1 MYRTGEQAETTLNDS
16 FPFFSPSYLHFPSVK
31 ESRVYLKSQ
40 PRQDLF
46 VAVTAADRE
55 SAHGRRQRS
64 EPPLCRRCCGSLP
77 VSPPLRTHTR
87 RCRGAVGGGG
97 GGGWAT
103 YSYLHHLGWKAL
115 LKSVKLHKIQLL
127 GGWHVCTHT
136 ASMVQMVSTYSIL
149 WHVSEPVKTC

>member
-1 MYRTGEQAETTLNDS
+1 MYRTGERAKTTLNDS

-31 ESRVYLKSQ
+31 QSRVYLKSQ
-40 PRQDLF
+40 PRQDLL

-87 RCRGAVGGGG
+87 RCRGAVGGVRHLQLFTSPGMKSSAEISETAQNTAA
-97 GGGWAT
+97 GWVT
-103 YSYLHHLGWKAL
+103 RVHTHGINGSNGLHVFH
-115 LKSVKLHKIQLL
+115 
-127 GGWHVCTHT
+127 
-136 ASMVQMVSTYSIL
+136 
-149 WHVSEPVKTC
+149 PVTRE